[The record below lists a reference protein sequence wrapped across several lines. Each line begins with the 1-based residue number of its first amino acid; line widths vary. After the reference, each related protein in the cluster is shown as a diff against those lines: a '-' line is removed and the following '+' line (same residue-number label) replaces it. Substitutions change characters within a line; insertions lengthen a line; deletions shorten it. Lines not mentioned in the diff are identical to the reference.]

1 MTYFLFFPQN
11 GDYLDSS
18 IYLGSN
24 SSYSASKND
33 GVFMEGASEGDDDS
47 SSISSHQEEKDNK
60 KDDKPPVEL
69 MLDFQV
75 IILPDLLKLLV
86 ISRVFCLQWTVQ
98 KTEI

>member
-1 MTYFLFFPQN
+1 MYFLFCPQN

-24 SSYSASKND
+24 SSYSASKDD
-33 GVFMEGASEGDDDS
+33 GVFMEGASEDYDDS
-47 SSISSHQEEKDNK
+47 SSISSHQEEKKDDK

-75 IILPDLLKLLV
+75 INLTDLLK
-86 ISRVFCLQWTVQ
+86 
-98 KTEI
+98 